1 MARKKKQA
9 AIVDPEERARLKKL
23 RSLQRRE
30 ARKLN
35 RASRTSDATTE
46 RKSSGALYAD
56 PTYQRDD
63 YEWLRR
69 GQAKSFAQKIMNEDR
84 ERPYW
89 LVIDR
94 RTYEDAGIRTD
105 PVAHFYPCNMM
116 VSKTK
121 AYYGFLFREHRDIIA
136 ERWSETH
143 RARKVTREQ
152 VMQAVRRPL
161 T

>member
-9 AIVDPEERARLKKL
+9 APVDPEERARLKKM
-23 RSLQRRE
+23 RALQRRE

-35 RASRTSDATTE
+35 RASRASEAPTE
-46 RKSSGALYAD
+46 RMSTGPLYSD
-56 PTYQRDD
+56 PTYQKDD

-69 GQAKSFAQKIMNEDR
+69 GQAKAFASKIMNDTR

-105 PVAHFYPCNMM
+105 PVAHFYPCSYTVRGN
-116 VSKTK
+116 K
-121 AYYGFLFREHRDIIA
+121 AFYGFLFREHRDIVW
-136 ERWSETH
+136 EKWSEVH

-152 VMQAVRRPL
+152 VMQAVRRR
-161 T
+161 